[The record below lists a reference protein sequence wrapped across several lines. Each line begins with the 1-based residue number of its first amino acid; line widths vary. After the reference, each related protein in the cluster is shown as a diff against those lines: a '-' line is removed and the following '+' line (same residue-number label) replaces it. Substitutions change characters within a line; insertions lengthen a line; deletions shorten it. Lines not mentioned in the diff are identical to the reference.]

1 MGLKC
6 RLLSSQI
13 FGALRLLS
21 LSILTLCLASMAA
34 QAEDTNARL
43 DRLQRD
49 IETLNQAVYKG
60 QQPPTPLIASGSGA
74 TPEYQSNVESRL
86 SQIEAQMR
94 DLTGKIEQQG
104 YDLNQLKQRLD
115 RTTADMQLQMNSA
128 AHPKAQA
135 SPNQA
140 VNQAANQTG
149 TLQAGDMGGD
159 VPPMDMNA
167 GEALTNAGNMAG
179 AQSDAPPDD
188 LLATDGV
195 APENSPTQQNLGTL
209 TQTPAGLSANVGAA
223 NGATGGAGVSGDAAA
238 QYESAYSLYKSGN
251 YKASRAGFDQFLK
264 NFPTHPLA
272 PNALYWSGENYYA
285 EKSYDKAIRVFA
297 ESYKKYPKGPK
308 AAESLLKLG
317 MALNKSG
324 KTAQACITYAQLKQ
338 EYPTGSNNVLRMA
351 DQEIATL
358 KCSP

>member
-1 MGLKC
+1 MAPKYK
-6 RLLSSQI
+6 LLSSQI
-13 FGALRLLS
+13 FGAVRLVS
-21 LSILTLCLASMAA
+21 LSILTLCLTTLAA

-60 QQPPTPLIASGSGA
+60 QQPPTPLVSGSSGA
-74 TPEYQSNVESRL
+74 SSDYQSNVESRL
-86 SQIEAQMR
+86 SQMESQMR

-104 YDLNQLKQRLD
+104 YDLNQLKQRFD
-115 RTTADMQLQMNSA
+115 RTAADMELRMNSA
-128 AHPKAQA
+128 QG
-135 SPNQA
+135 NQA
-140 VNQAANQTG
+140 HVPQSQNAGNNGAMTPANQTG

-159 VPPMDMNA
+159 VPPPEMTSESPNA
-167 GEALTNAGNMAG
+167 GSTVD
-179 AQSDAPPDD
+179 SPPDD
-188 LLATDGV
+188 SLATDGV

-209 TQTPAGLSANVGAA
+209 TQTPAGLSASVGAA
-223 NGATGGAGVSGDAAA
+223 NGATGGAGGVGDAAA

-264 NFPTHPLA
+264 SFPNHPLA

-285 EKSYDKAIRVFA
+285 EKTYDKAIRVFA

-324 KTAQACITYAQLKQ
+324 KAAQACITYAQLKQ
-338 EYPTGSNNVLRMA
+338 EYPTGNNNVLRMA

>member
-1 MGLKC
+1 MAPEYK
-6 RLLSSQI
+6 LLSSQI
-13 FGALRLLS
+13 FGAMRIVS
-21 LSILTLCLASMAA
+21 LSIFTLCLTTLAA

-60 QQPPTPLIASGSGA
+60 QQPPTPLVSGSSGA
-74 TPEYQSNVESRL
+74 SSDYQANVESRL
-86 SQIEAQMR
+86 SQMESQMR

-104 YDLNQLKQRLD
+104 YDLNQLRQRLD
-115 RTTADMQLQMNSA
+115 RTIADMELRMNSA
-128 AHPKAQA
+128 QG
-135 SPNQA
+135 NQGNVSQQQDVGNNGA
-140 VNQAANQTG
+140 TTPANQTG

-159 VPPMDMNA
+159 VPPPEMTSETPSA
-167 GEALTNAGNMAG
+167 GSTV
-179 AQSDAPPDD
+179 DAPPGDS
-188 LLATDGV
+188 LATDGV

-223 NGATGGAGVSGDAAA
+223 NGATGGVGAGGDAAA

-251 YKASRAGFDQFLK
+251 YKGSRAGFDQFLK
-264 NFPTHPLA
+264 SFPNHPLA

-285 EKSYDKAIRVFA
+285 EKTYDKAIRVFA

-317 MALNKSG
+317 MSLNKSG
-324 KTAQACITYAQLKQ
+324 KVAQACITYAQLKQ
-338 EYPTGSNNVLRMA
+338 EYPTGNNNVLRMA